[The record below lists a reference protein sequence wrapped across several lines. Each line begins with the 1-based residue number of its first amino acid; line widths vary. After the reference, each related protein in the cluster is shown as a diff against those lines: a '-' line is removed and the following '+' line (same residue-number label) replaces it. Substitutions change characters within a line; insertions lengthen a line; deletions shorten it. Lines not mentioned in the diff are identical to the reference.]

1 MKTNRLTLED
11 FKDVKPSPED
21 SALQIISQI
30 AQIAR
35 DLFEKEKSMREETSK
50 TIQSQTIQS
59 ESFLISADQFCN
71 NPVPML
77 GIPRRKRKM
86 RLREDANSTTKC
98 YFSMVDS
105 SLKRENWLE
114 RPQKKQNNI
123 GCSKWKR
130 GREDSEEE
138 DEAREKEKSRKQY
151 LFEKGEKM
159 REKTNNNEY
168 DYVVFESEWKMSVN
182 VFENSVPSAK
192 LDISKGERMAR
203 ERSMKKRVDLPVGN
217 NLCKEEIVRREKL
230 LKRPVKDETPK
241 KTEETIFIERRRGRD
256 QQSEDEYDEEEG
268 RAKKKPRKSKKAI
281 DNGPE
286 PPPKLPQRFRDRI
299 RELNGTDV
307 KLVIQKGLSG
317 TDMKDNENRL
327 AMPLLQVRSEF
338 LTDEENL
345 FLGTRD
351 GKKVNGVRVPLV
363 ETCGER
369 CELITFKRWEM
380 RKKKGKPSYTYVFV
394 GEWNKVRYRNKLKE
408 GMIVQVWSFRREDGG
423 LGFALVIVG
432 EDGIGSGCR
441 SSAGSSGLSNGS
453 RIGAGPSGLSSG
465 SGSSAGP
472 SGECGDMAEQSS
484 E

>member
-11 FKDVKPSPED
+11 FKDVKPSPEN

-35 DLFEKEKSMREETSK
+35 DLFEKEKSMREETNK

-86 RLREDANSTTKC
+86 RLREDANSMPKC

-114 RPQKKQNNI
+114 RRQKKRNDI

-138 DEAREKEKSRKQY
+138 DEAMEKE
-151 LFEKGEKM
+151 
-159 REKTNNNEY
+159 NEW
-168 DYVVFESEWKMSVN
+168 EMSVN

-203 ERSMKKRVDLPVGN
+203 ERSMKKRVDLPVDN

-230 LKRPVKDETPK
+230 LKRPVIDETPK

-472 SGECGDMAEQSS
+472 SGLGGECGDMAEQSS